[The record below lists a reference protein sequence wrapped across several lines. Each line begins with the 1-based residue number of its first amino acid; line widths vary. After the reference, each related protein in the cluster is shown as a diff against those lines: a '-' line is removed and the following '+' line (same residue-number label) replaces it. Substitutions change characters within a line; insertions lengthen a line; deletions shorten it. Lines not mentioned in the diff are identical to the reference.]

1 MPSFNDIIGQ
11 DMLKKHL
18 ITAVQ
23 NDTAGHAYIIA
34 GEKYSGKE
42 FIARIFAAA
51 LLCTGEG
58 DKPCGE
64 CKSCKQAF
72 SKNNP
77 DIIYVTHDKPGVIS
91 VDDVREQINEDISIK
106 PYGKRKIYIVNEA
119 EKMNPQAQNALLKTF
134 EEPPEYAVIILLV
147 TSADELLPT
156 IRSRAVELNMRP
168 ATDKQV
174 KKFLMEE
181 VKIPDYKADVCVAF
195 ARGNIGKAKL
205 LASNEDFDNIR
216 RDVINLLKHIGDM
229 EISELA
235 TAVRKAGEY
244 KLDISDYLDMILV
257 YYRDVL
263 LFKAT
268 MDVNGL
274 IFKDEIQYIRKAA
287 SESSYE
293 GIQNIIT
300 GLEKARERLKANVNF
315 ELTMELLFMCIKEN

>member
-1 MPSFNDIIGQ
+1 M
-11 DMLKKHL
+11 MLK
-18 ITAVQ
+18 
-23 NDTAGHAYIIA
+23 
-34 GEKYSGKE
+34 
-42 FIARIFAAA
+42 
-51 LLCTGEG
+51 LLHNLF
-58 DKPCGE
+58 DHHI
-64 CKSCKQAF
+64 QF
-72 SKNNP
+72 RL
-77 DIIYVTHDKPGVIS
+77 H
-91 VDDVREQINEDISIK
+91 
-106 PYGKRKIYIVNEA
+106 
-119 EKMNPQAQNALLKTF
+119 
-134 EEPPEYAVIILLV
+134 ILF
-147 TSADELLPT
+147 DH
-156 IRSRAVELNMRP
+156 IH
-168 ATDKQV
+168 
-174 KKFLMEE
+174 KFLMEE